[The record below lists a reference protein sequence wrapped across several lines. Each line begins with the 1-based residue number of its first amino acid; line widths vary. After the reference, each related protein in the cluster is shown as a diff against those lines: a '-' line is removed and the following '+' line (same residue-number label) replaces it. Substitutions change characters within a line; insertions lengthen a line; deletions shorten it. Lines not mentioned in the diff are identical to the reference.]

1 MVERVREDEAI
12 RDDVIDELEWD
23 PAISEP
29 TQIGV
34 AVSNGVV
41 TLTGTT
47 RTYPEKFAAER
58 AARRVFGVKAVAN
71 DIQVKL
77 PTERMRTDTDIA
89 AAAVRAL
96 EWDTTVPHER
106 IKVTVR
112 DGWVTLEGNVDWRY
126 QRENAEADVRNLEG
140 VKGVSNQITVAAP
153 RVSPEEIKERIQ
165 QALRRSAQV
174 DAQRIRVETLDGKL
188 ILSGTVRSWAE
199 REEAEAAAWSTRGV
213 SEVENR
219 ITVSPSLQVEGY

>member
-1 MVERVREDEAI
+1 MAEQVREDEAI
-12 RDDVIDELEWD
+12 RDDVLDELEWD

-41 TLTGTT
+41 TLTGIT
-47 RTYPEKFAAER
+47 RTFPEKFAAER
-58 AARRVFGVKAVAN
+58 AARRVFGVRAVAN

-153 RVSPEEIKERIQ
+153 QVSPEEIKARIQ
-165 QALRRSAQV
+165 QALQRSAQV